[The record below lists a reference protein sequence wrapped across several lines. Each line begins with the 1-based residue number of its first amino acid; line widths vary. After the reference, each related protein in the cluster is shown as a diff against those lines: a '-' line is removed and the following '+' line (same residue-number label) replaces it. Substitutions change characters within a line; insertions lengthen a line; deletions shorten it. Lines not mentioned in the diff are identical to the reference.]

1 MFGTEEAAKV
11 IIRELKAVPDVAAA
25 IADRIKFLPIYPGDM
40 AHPGVLVYPMFT
52 QYDGPISED
61 GTPTFERVDM
71 EVRFIDKGT
80 SANRIRAAAKAALGH
95 LAGGFYQETIDG
107 VNWTVTLT
115 ATAEASQPA
124 LIDQQTGEI
133 YRQLGTVFTVEFHRG
148 G

>member
-1 MFGTEEAAKV
+1 MFGTEEAARIV
-11 IIRELKAVPDVAAA
+11 IRELQTVPEVTAAVGT
-25 IADRIKFLPIYPGDM
+25 RIRFMPIYPGDM
-40 AHPGVLVYPMFT
+40 AHPGVLVYPVFT
-52 QYDGPISED
+52 QYDGPISND

-80 SANRIRAAAKAALGH
+80 SANAIRAAAKAALGH

-115 ATAEASQPA
+115 AASEISQPA

-133 YRQLGTVFTVEFHRG
+133 YRQLGTVYTVEFHRG